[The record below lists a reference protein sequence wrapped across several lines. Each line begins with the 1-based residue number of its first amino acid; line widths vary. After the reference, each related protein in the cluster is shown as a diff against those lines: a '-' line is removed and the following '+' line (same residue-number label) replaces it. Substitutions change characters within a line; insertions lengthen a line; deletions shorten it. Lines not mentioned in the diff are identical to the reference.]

1 MQCLLNLTAEECN
14 KIIRY
19 LMEGFRE
26 KCVELDAIDDLE
38 NENDRAD
45 FDELM
50 QLGHLIQQI
59 ATLHD
64 DVKRKEHAGIKA

>member
-14 KIIRY
+14 TIIRY

-26 KCVELDAIDDLE
+26 KSYELDVMDDLE

-59 ATLHD
+59 ATVQD
-64 DVKRKEHAGIKA
+64 DIKRKEHADTKA